1 MKKEFW
7 HYMEMVQENF
17 IVKEQDLDQESGIL
31 KSIWKEK
38 KDKIASVEETKKW
51 LKNNKKYTEKTFL
64 VNDAGNYKFLSGYN
78 KILSDIEDGNLENP
92 GVASV
97 CYLLKK

>member
-17 IVKEQDLDQESGIL
+17 IIKEQDLDQESGIL
-31 KSIWKEK
+31 KSIWEEK

-51 LKNNKKYTEKTFL
+51 LKNNKEYTKKTFL
-64 VNDAGNYKFLSGYN
+64 VNDAGDYKFLSGYN
-78 KILSDIEDGNLENP
+78 EILSDIKYGNLENP